1 MEVNKLNV
9 TSLRNVTNRNCDVV
23 GDEKSKDG
31 TVELRNMTG
40 PSNLKREVD
49 KMWSKFDCSP
59 STSIFQE

>member
-1 MEVNKLNV
+1 M
-9 TSLRNVTNRNCDVV
+9 RNVTNRNCDVV

-49 KMWSKFDCSP
+49 KM
-59 STSIFQE
+59 